1 MIEKYLFL
9 CDQKKCKKCS
19 YPECKHTTDIKHAKN
34 KTDRKFIS
42 YGHEM
47 SVSDEIQYWEVE
59 GEE

>member
-1 MIEKYLFL
+1 MIEKYLYL

-19 YPECKHTTDIKHAKN
+19 FPECRHTADIKHAKN

-42 YGHEM
+42 YENKM
-47 SVSDEIQYWEVE
+47 SDEIQYWEVE